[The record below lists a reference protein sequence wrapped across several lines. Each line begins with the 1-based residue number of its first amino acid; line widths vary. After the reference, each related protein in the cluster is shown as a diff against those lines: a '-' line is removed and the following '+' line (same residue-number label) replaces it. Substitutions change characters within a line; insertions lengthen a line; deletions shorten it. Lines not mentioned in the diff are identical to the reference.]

1 MDVSICESKVR
12 CWKEQC
18 RIGIWKVRSTDQGKL
33 EVVKQEM
40 GRLNIDIL
48 GISGKMDQNG

>member
-1 MDVSICESKVR
+1 MDVSICESKVQ

-18 RIGIWKVRSTDQGKL
+18 RIGIWKVRSMDQGKL